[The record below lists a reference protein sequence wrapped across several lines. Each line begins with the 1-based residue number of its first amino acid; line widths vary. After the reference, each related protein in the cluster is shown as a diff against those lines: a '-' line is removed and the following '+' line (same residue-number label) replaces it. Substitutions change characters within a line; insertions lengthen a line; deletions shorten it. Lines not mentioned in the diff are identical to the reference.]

1 MVADEASATLRER
14 PLPMPSVDVVE
25 DAGVVT
31 TEIPL
36 VELVGEFVAV
46 DEREEETRAD
56 ETLLAESLLM
66 GHAWDQGRH

>member
-1 MVADEASATLRER
+1 MVADEASATLTGRL
-14 PLPMPSVDVVE
+14 LPMRNVDVDA

-31 TEIPL
+31 TEISL

-56 ETLLAESLLM
+56 GTL
-66 GHAWDQGRH
+66 